1 MVTAVRAP
9 GFTEEI
15 ALTATGLPPNVAPAL
30 KNIPA
35 NMNEVKVQLNVAA
48 NAAPGTFPIVVNGK
62 AKHQNKDFSANAPPA
77 NLVVTK

>member
-1 MVTAVRAP
+1 MRTP

-15 ALTATGLPPNVAPAL
+15 ALTATGLPPNVTPAL

-35 NMNEVKVQLNVAA
+35 NMNEIKVQLNVAA

-62 AKHQNKDFSANAPPA
+62 AKHQTKDYSVNAAPA
-77 NLVVTK
+77 NLVVAK